1 MFIAKARPPQPMYS
15 SVKVHVGTRL
25 PAHPTVHGQVLM
37 GDLSFEELRQPYP
50 QPQFE
55 RFTERTPAMRPARCR
70 SSGGFRW

>member
-1 MFIAKARPPQPMYS
+1 M
-15 SVKVHVGTRL
+15 RL